1 MPDGFIPGLNWT
13 TGTAAAPLT
22 TPSFNLY
29 KTARNCR
36 HKNKTIL
43 NTSRTGVFKSN
54 TGAVGGSRTNNMSF
68 IYLLGLGD

>member
-13 TGTAAAPLT
+13 TTTAALT

-36 HKNKTIL
+36 YKNKTIL
-43 NTSRTGVFKSN
+43 RDKINLSILKCDKKFDSEGE
-54 TGAVGGSRTNNMSF
+54 GATA
-68 IYLLGLGD
+68 